1 MGNPV
6 LALDQKL
13 NMIRLYVLLA
23 TCLFMVNGHKV
34 QNFKKKDLKNFDKEL
49 KQLKAAIAKMQAET
63 ALIEEC
69 VQTSPDDPNW
79 ANVCVA
85 PEGETSDRS
94 DKDTADDVIWAAS
107 MYRNSGERC
116 SPHQLDNCATTLDDF
131 YDSGGTTLVTNTY
144 TNPSSC
150 SMTAPKNGYYN
161 VCVYARFKKGG
172 NAGDVTIALGGTTYA
187 AAFGDAVGDDWRST
201 GTCTIRFLNIGSPIY
216 AQFHS
221 GGGDCI

>member
-1 MGNPV
+1 MGNPG

-49 KQLKAAIAKMQAET
+49 KQLKAAIAKMEAET

-69 VQTSPDDPNW
+69 VNTSPDD
-79 ANVCVA
+79 A
-85 PEGETSDRS
+85 
-94 DKDTADDVIWAAS
+94 IWAAS

-131 YDSGGTTLVTNTY
+131 YDSGGSTLVTNTY

-150 SMTAPKNGYYN
+150 TMTAPKNGYYN
-161 VCVYARFKKGG
+161 VCVYARIKKGG
-172 NAGDVTIALGGTTYA
+172 NAGDVTVALGGTTYA
-187 AAFGDAVGDDWRST
+187 AAFGDAVDGDWRST
-201 GTCTIRFLNIGSPIY
+201 GTCTIRLLTAGNTISASFR
-216 AQFHS
+216 S
-221 GGGDCI
+221 GGGSDCIEETGWRYNILSAYLVAPT